1 MADKNPTVTIEMEQG
16 GEIVIELDPTNAPN
30 TVKNFIA
37 LASSGFYDGLTFH
50 RVIPGFMVQGGC
62 PEGFGTGD
70 PGYRIKGEFEANKH
84 ENKLKHK
91 RGVISMA
98 RAQPND
104 SAGCQ
109 FFIMDKP
116 SSHLDGQYAAF
127 GEVKQGLDVIDRIVS
142 VATDPNDKP
151 LEKQTI
157 KRITVETYGVE
168 YEPPE
173 KL

>member
-16 GEIVIELDPTNAPN
+16 GEIVIELDPSNAPN

-37 LASSGFYDGLTFH
+37 LANSGFYDGLTFH
-50 RVIPGFMVQGGC
+50 RVIPGFMIQGGC

-70 PGYRIKGEFEANKH
+70 PGYRIRGEFKANGH
-84 ENKLKHK
+84 DNKLKHK

-109 FFIMDKP
+109 FFIMDKA

-127 GEVKQGLDVIDRIVS
+127 GQVEKGLDIVDRIVA

-168 YEPPE
+168 YELPE

>member
-16 GEIVIELDPTNAPN
+16 GEIVIELDPSNAPN

-50 RVIPGFMVQGGC
+50 RVIPGFMIQGGC
-62 PEGFGTGD
+62 PEGFGTGE
-70 PGYRIKGEFEANKH
+70 PGYRIKGEFKANGH
-84 ENKLKHK
+84 ENKIKHK

-109 FFIMDKP
+109 FFVMDKT
-116 SSHLDGQYAAF
+116 STHLDGQYAAF
-127 GEVKQGLDVIDRIVS
+127 GQVKQGLDIIDRIVA
-142 VATDPNDKP
+142 VTTDPNDKP

-157 KRITVETYGVE
+157 KKMTVETYGVE
-168 YEPPE
+168 YEQPE